1 MCENITL
8 SVREQADMKVRAWK
22 NRAKG
27 KGVRWRMLRD
37 TVSVVSSN
45 WLTSYMVETCM
56 IRIWGLT
63 RKKTKELIEE
73 LVDMGDLLVEKDT
86 KTGDMKYYLNRE
98 RARFW
103 LGDQT
108 LQAIPAGI
116 VQVVELTKSVSALEV

>member
-37 TVSVVSSN
+37 TVSVVSAS
-45 WLTSYMVETCM
+45 WMTSYMVETCM

-73 LVDMGDLLVEKDT
+73 LVDMGDLLVEKDD
-86 KTGDMKYYLNRE
+86 KTYDMKYHLNRE
-98 RARFW
+98 RAKFW
-103 LGDQT
+103 LGEKT

>member
-1 MCENITL
+1 
-8 SVREQADMKVRAWK
+8 MKVRAWK

-45 WLTSYMVETCM
+45 WLTSYQVETCM

-73 LVDMGDLLVEKDT
+73 LVDMGDLIVEKDD
-86 KTGDMKYYLNRE
+86 KTHDMKYYLNRE

-103 LGDQT
+103 FGDKMI
-108 LQAIPAGI
+108 QAIPAGI
-116 VQVVELTKSVSALEV
+116 VQVVELTKSASALEV

>member
-1 MCENITL
+1 VCENITL
-8 SVREQADMKVRAWK
+8 SLREQESLRVRGWK
-22 NRAKG
+22 SRAKG

-45 WLTSYMVETCM
+45 WLTSYQVETCM

-63 RKKTKELIEE
+63 RKKTKELIDE
-73 LVDMGDLLVEKDT
+73 LVDMGDLLVEKDD
-86 KTGDMKYYLNRE
+86 KTHDMKYYLNRE

-108 LQAIPAGI
+108 VQAIPAGI
-116 VQVVELTKSVSALEV
+116 VQVVELTKSASALEA

>member
-1 MCENITL
+1 MTL
-8 SVREQADMKVRAWK
+8 SIKEQADLKMRAWK

-45 WLTSYMVETCM
+45 WLTSYQVETCM

-73 LVDMGDLLVEKDT
+73 LVEMGDLLVEKDE
-86 KTGDMKYYLNRE
+86 KTQDMKYYLNRE

-103 LGDQT
+103 LGDQMT
-108 LQAIPAGI
+108 KAIPAGL
-116 VQVVELTKSVSALEV
+116 VQAVILTLSASRSEV